1 MLHTY
6 FLLSNNL
13 LTPGGSTWQTRTFNN
28 LDEDEEIT
36 YRFEIA
42 SLSEDEGWIV
52 GM

>member
-1 MLHTY
+1 ML
-6 FLLSNNL
+6 
-13 LTPGGSTWQTRTFNN
+13 GGSTWQTRTFNN

-36 YRFEIA
+36 YRFEIT